1 MSFIPRPIDEEERV
15 GELMALQ
22 ALETLPEPDFSAI
35 AQLAAAV
42 CQAPIALVNLVGSD
56 GQYFKG
62 RAGIAATKMD
72 RQSLACPYVI
82 IGREMIE
89 VPDML
94 ADPRFRDDAWVTGP
108 PYVRFY
114 AGTPVVSS
122 HDHALGTVCVMDQVP
137 RRLSGTQ
144 RQALTTLATSAA
156 GLLEAHY
163 YTRRSDEI
171 IQRLRDVEEL
181 KNRFL
186 RTVNHELRTPLTSI
200 ASYLQLIQ
208 DGGLDPTTEQR
219 FLQVIERNSHRILGL
234 IDELL
239 LVASLNARTA
249 VHHPSSVDLTAV
261 TRRAVDQITARA
273 RTCELRLR
281 LHADGPVTVSA
292 DARRLEHALT
302 QVLDNALKFTPP
314 GGSIDVT
321 VAAGPHPAVE
331 VRDSG
336 IGIGVD
342 DLEHV
347 VEDFYR
353 APDAE
358 ERAIAGTGVGL
369 SITDKI
375 VQMHGGTVHIDSVP
389 GHGTTVRIALPGSP
403 TAMPTG

>member
-1 MSFIPRPIDEEERV
+1 
-15 GELMALQ
+15 MALQ
-22 ALETLPEPDFSAI
+22 ALETLPAPDFSAI
-35 AQLAAAV
+35 AQLAAAI
-42 CQAPIALVNLVGSD
+42 CQAPIALVNLLGND

-62 RAGIAATKMD
+62 RAGVAATKMD
-72 RQSLACPYVI
+72 RQSLVCPYVI
-82 IGREMIE
+82 FGREVME
-89 VPDML
+89 VPDMQ
-94 ADPRFRDDAWVTGP
+94 ADPRFRDDPWVTGP

-114 AGTPVVSS
+114 TGAPVVSS

-137 RRLSGTQ
+137 RRLSGAQ
-144 RQALTTLATSAA
+144 RQALTTLAAGAA

-163 YTRRSDEI
+163 YTQRSDEI

-181 KNRFL
+181 KNQFL

-208 DGGLDPTTEQR
+208 DGGLDPMTEQR
-219 FLQVIERNSHRILGL
+219 FLQVIERNSQRILEL

-249 VHHPSSVDLTAV
+249 AHHPSPVDLTAI
-261 TRRAVDQITARA
+261 TRRAVDRIAARA
-273 RTCELRLR
+273 RTCELRLN
-281 LHADGPVTVSA
+281 LHTDGPVTVSA

-314 GGSIDVT
+314 GGSVDVT
-321 VAAGPHPAVE
+321 VTADPHPAVE

-336 IGIGVD
+336 IGIGPD
-342 DLEHV
+342 DLKHV

-353 APDAE
+353 APDVE

-375 VQMHGGTVHIDSVP
+375 VQMHGGTVHIDSAP
-389 GHGTTVRIALPGSP
+389 GHGTTVRIALPGPS
-403 TAMPTG
+403 ALLAR